1 VSIFDRLPRRNPRPK
16 PAAKP
21 GPKHAAP
28 SIVRFPG
35 PGSPTGD
42 THITVPAPEPAPMPA
57 RVPHLDV
64 PLEFPPALTDEEEHA
79 RETLRERLAEVTPE
93 PPAGPAAADVLG
105 RVLDGLRAIPGRP
118 GAYLRCITP
127 GSAANPHEPLRGFPA
142 FAGVNRMD
150 DGTPCAGLWLG
161 DEDEQG
167 RLVLDVTDRTWL
179 LMLIT
184 AADDTLRALDASAAE
199 SDGEE
204 EGGEAA

>member
-1 VSIFDRLPRRNPRPK
+1 MSILDRLPRRNPRPK

-21 GPKHAAP
+21 APKHAAP

-35 PGSPTGD
+35 PGGPTGD
-42 THITVPAPEPAPMPA
+42 THITVPAPAPMPA

-64 PLEFPPALTDEEEHA
+64 PLEFPPALTDEEA
-79 RETLRERLAEVTPE
+79 GAAASLRERLAEVTPE
-93 PPAGPAAADVLG
+93 SLAGPSDADVLG
-105 RVLDGLRAIPGRP
+105 RVLDGLRAIPSRP

-127 GSAANPHEPLRGFPA
+127 GSAANPHEPLHGFPV
-142 FAGVNRMD
+142 FAGVSLMG

-161 DEDEQG
+161 DEDGQG

-184 AADDTLRALDASAAE
+184 AADNTLRALDASAAE

>member
-1 VSIFDRLPRRNPRPK
+1 MSILDRLPRRNPRLK
-16 PAAKP
+16 PA
-21 GPKHAAP
+21 PKHAAP
-28 SIVRFPG
+28 SVVRFPG
-35 PGSPTGD
+35 PGGPTGD
-42 THITVPAPEPAPMPA
+42 THITVTAPEPAPLPA

-64 PLEFPPALTDEEEHA
+64 PLEFPPALTDEEDHA

-93 PPAGPAAADVLG
+93 PLAGPSDAEVLC
-105 RVLDGLRAIPGRP
+105 RVLDGLRAIPSRP

-127 GSAANPHEPLRGFPA
+127 GSAANPHEPLGGFPV
-142 FAGVNRMD
+142 FAGVSPLG

-161 DEDEQG
+161 DEDGQG

-184 AADDTLRALDASAAE
+184 AADNTLNALDAANAGPDE
-199 SDGEE
+199 ADGEE